1 MILCK
6 NCGAE
11 VPGKYCGECG
21 QKAST
26 KRFDTNIVFSE
37 LFEKLLPFDKG
48 VLFTSIRL
56 MVAPGESMRG
66 YLAGKRA
73 DYTKPLAYTLLVIAL
88 SLIFFSPEDFKQ
100 GMQDGL
106 GGGASEKA
114 KAAQIKIAEIFT
126 GNLSLIYSL
135 LIPFLALTS
144 KWFYRKQGLN
154 YAEYLVICAYY
165 SSGSILCGMPLM
177 VAVSYF
183 KKSHYSTL
191 LFGITAVIYLGY
203 FVWAYVRFFKN
214 EKPWG
219 IAWRAIGTYLLACLL
234 YILFVSLLTVTALII
249 YEENKGHL

>member
-6 NCGAE
+6 NCNAE

-37 LFEKLLPFDKG
+37 LVEKLLPFDKG
-48 VLFTSIRL
+48 VFFTSIRL

-66 YLAGKRA
+66 YLAGQRA
-73 DYTKPLAYTLLVIAL
+73 DYTKPLTYTLLVIAL
-88 SLIFFSPEDFKQ
+88 SLVFFSPEDFRQ

-106 GGGASEKA
+106 GEDASEKA

-126 GNLSLIYSL
+126 GNLSLVYSL

-154 YAEYLVICAYY
+154 YAEYLVLCAYY

-177 VAVSYF
+177 AAVNYF
-183 KKSHYSTL
+183 KKSHYGTA
-191 LFGITAVIYLGY
+191 LFGLTAVIYLGY
-203 FVWAYVRFFKN
+203 FIWAYVRFFKD

-219 IAWRAIGTYLLACLL
+219 VAWRATAAYLLASLL
-234 YILFVSLLTVTALII
+234 YIVFVSLATVSALFICA
-249 YEENKGHL
+249 